1 MRQFTELDSIV
12 IEGVA
17 LEHEESIGKQTR
29 IYLVANTIISIY
41 LYYVQLQV
49 TNCVM
54 HKVIYNFF

>member
-1 MRQFTELDSIV
+1 MRQFTDSDSIV

-41 LYYVQLQV
+41 LY
-49 TNCVM
+49 
-54 HKVIYNFF
+54 